1 MLSVF
6 PGQSENSR
14 ANLGRDPWRLISPAR
29 AHILTTI
36 LALTDILAL
45 DEAILNGPRETF
57 ASLLFVT
64 IVRGTIEETVAFL
77 DRVVDGL

>member
-1 MLSVF
+1 M
-6 PGQSENSR
+6 
-14 ANLGRDPWRLISPAR
+14 
-29 AHILTTI
+29 
-36 LALTDILAL
+36 ALTDILAL

-64 IVRGTIEETVAFL
+64 VVRGTIEETVAFL